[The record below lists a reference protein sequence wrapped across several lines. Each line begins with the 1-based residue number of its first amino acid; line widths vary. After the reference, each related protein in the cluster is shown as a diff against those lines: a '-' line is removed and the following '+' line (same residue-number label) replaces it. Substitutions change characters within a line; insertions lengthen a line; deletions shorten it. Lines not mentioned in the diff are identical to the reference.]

1 MRGLAYICE
10 TAHNR
15 SMKAVIWMG
24 SSKDDLIAFPPD
36 ARREAGYQLDRV
48 QRGDEPEDWKPM
60 STVGAS
66 VREIRIRELSGA
78 FRVIYLAT
86 RPEGVYVLHCFQKNS
101 QKTSRQDIV
110 LAKAR
115 FKALPAAIRR

>member
-78 FRVIYLAT
+78 L
-86 RPEGVYVLHCFQKNS
+86 
-101 QKTSRQDIV
+101 SRD
-110 LAKAR
+110 LSGYSAR
-115 FKALPAAIRR
+115 RCLRTALFSEK